1 MRFSLLR
8 FSLVNVRKLV
18 QNDASHHPHSIP
30 EDMGSL
36 MRDISDPIVIS
47 NLYSL
52 IASRGVG
59 GMSFAHRQFL
69 RELPDAFC
77 VDRVGLY
84 LFDNSYSPY
93 NVFTSFAGRS
103 TDLFVREYEQ
113 LRSKDP
119 VFRYLRKQHGAMD
132 GSTLLGREG
141 WKCNGLYQ
149 WLHKWRLGYTLQGAI
164 TFEGRLLATLNLAR
178 ALGKEDFGG
187 DEINAVQQLC
197 QELALRLAASAAP
210 DALAHCDAVVVTNE
224 AGEVAPSSSG
234 DADGLA
240 LYERYTDLIRL
251 NIQCLKTATRS
262 VAQLPVYKNGSGQ
275 LCALLVTILHPGDG
289 GRYMSSLIPVPD
301 AGESSPK
308 AAGLDELPPRTQKV
322 AELLLKGYSNKLIAK
337 ELLISENTIKDH
349 VKRIF
354 DFYGINSRS
363 QLANLSGTLALSP
376 LSSAKRR

>member
-1 MRFSLLR
+1 
-8 FSLVNVRKLV
+8 
-18 QNDASHHPHSIP
+18 
-30 EDMGSL
+30 MGSL
-36 MRDISDPIVIS
+36 MHDISDPIVIS

-52 IASRGVG
+52 IASRGAG
-59 GMSFAHRQFL
+59 GMSFAHHQFL

-84 LFDNSYSPY
+84 LFDNGYSPCD
-93 NVFTSFAGRS
+93 VFTSFAGRS

-119 VFRYLRKQHGAMD
+119 VFRYLRKHNGAMD

-178 ALGKEDFGG
+178 AHGKDEFGG

-197 QELALRLAASAAP
+197 QELASRLAASEEASKKYASFFCRP
-210 DALAHCDAVVVTNE
+210 TESVKEEIPADALHALAHCDAVVVTNE
-224 AGEVAPSSSG
+224 AGEVAPVSSG
-234 DADGLA
+234 DAHGLA
-240 LYERYTDLIRL
+240 LYERYTDMIRL
-251 NIQCLKTATRS
+251 NIQSLKTATRS
-262 VAQLPVYKNGSGQ
+262 VAQLPVYSNGSGQ
-275 LCALLVTILHPGDG
+275 LCALLVTNVLPGEE
-289 GRYMSSLIPVPD
+289 GRYLSSLIAVPN
-301 AGESSPK
+301 AGEISPK
-308 AAGLDELPPRTQKV
+308 VEDLDELPPRTQTV

-337 ELLISENTIKDH
+337 ELLVSENTIKDH

-363 QLANLSGTLALSP
+363 QLANLSGILALSP